1 MTATDTADAAERAER
16 VEQEGPIRRGFM
28 VWYAVFGGVAA
39 WTVHLVFE
47 ASYVQYSCNRGNQQW
62 PMHLV
67 TVLTAAATIVAILL
81 SIRLIRI
88 GRDRPQ
94 EEPSPGGR
102 LHYLG
107 FAGLLVGVINLA
119 LILLEGSYVLVLN
132 SCVR

>member
-1 MTATDTADAAERAER
+1 MTTTEATDAAERI
-16 VEQEGPIRRGFM
+16 EQDSPIRRGFT

-39 WTVHLVFE
+39 WAVHLMFE
-47 ASYVQYSCNRGNQQW
+47 ASFARYSCNRGNQQW

-81 SIRLIRI
+81 SIRLIRA
-88 GRDRPQ
+88 GEDSPQ
-94 EEPSPGGR
+94 DEPSAGGR

-107 FAGLLVGVINLA
+107 IAGVLIGVINLL
-119 LILLEGSYVLVLN
+119 LILVEGSYILVLN